1 MNFSKITILVF
12 LISTTLFSQ
21 YQIRKSATPS
31 GGGKQSNST
40 NTLYHIAGQPIGNSS
55 SNSQYLLR
63 EGYIYSYMDEEEE
76 VLLSDEPLTHSTT
89 FTLDSILNAGAIRF
103 HIQPAEEITNAAG
116 YIVLA
121 RPGAEPQIIVTDG
134 NYPNIYYTSNNTKVV
149 AILTDKTAST
159 ITATGLQPSQTYTFV
174 LIPFNWNGSDNAS
187 INFKTDD
194 TIPKLT
200 QTTPI
205 PTLSEWALILLGV
218 AIPIIVYFKMKA

>member
-1 MNFSKITILVF
+1 MKLNKLVILVL
-12 LISTTLFSQ
+12 LIATPLFSQ
-21 YQIRKSATPS
+21 YQIKKSTTSA
-31 GGGKQSNST
+31 GGGKQSNTS

-63 EGYIYSYMDEEEE
+63 EGYIFYYLEDE
-76 VLLSDEPLTHSTT
+76 VVQLSDEPLAHSST
-89 FTLDSILNAGAIRF
+89 FTLDSILNAGSIRF
-103 HIQPAEEITNAAG
+103 NIQPAEQITNVAG

-121 RPGAEPQIIVTDG
+121 RAGGDPQIIVSDG
-134 NYPNIYYTSNNTKVV
+134 DYPSLYFQSSDTKVV
-149 AILTDKTAST
+149 SILTDKTANK

-187 INFKTDD
+187 INFKTDG
-194 TIPKLT
+194 TIPKIT

-218 AIPIIVYFKMKA
+218 AIPLIVYFKMKA

>member
-1 MNFSKITILVF
+1 MNFSKLAILILLIT
-12 LISTTLFSQ
+12 TPLFSQ
-21 YQIRKSATPS
+21 YQIKKSAIS
-31 GGGKQSNST
+31 VGGGKQSNSA

-63 EGYIYSYMDEEEE
+63 EGYIFYYLEDEE
-76 VLLSDEPLTHSTT
+76 VQLSDEPLAHSDA
-89 FTLDSILNAGAIRF
+89 FTLDSILNAGSIRF
-103 HIQPAEEITNAAG
+103 NIQPAEQITNAAG

-121 RPGAEPQIIVTDG
+121 RAGGDPQIIITDAS
-134 NYPNIYYTSNNTKVV
+134 YPSLYYSSSSTKVV

-187 INFKTDD
+187 INFKTDG
-194 TIPKLT
+194 TIPKIT

-205 PTLSEWALILLGV
+205 PTLSEWALILLGL

>member
-1 MNFSKITILVF
+1 MKFSKLVLLILLITIP
-12 LISTTLFSQ
+12 LFSQ
-21 YQIRKSATPS
+21 YRIKKSAVS
-31 GGGKQSNST
+31 AGGGKQSNST

-63 EGYIYSYMDEEEE
+63 EGYIFSYIENE
-76 VLLSDEPLTHSTT
+76 VLQLSNEPLAYSDT
-89 FTLDSILNAGAIRF
+89 FTLDSILDAGSIRF
-103 HIQPAEEITNAAG
+103 NVQPAEQITNAAG

-121 RPGAEPQIIVTDG
+121 RASGDPQIIISDG
-134 NYPNIYYTSNNTKVV
+134 DYPSLYYSSNSTKVV
-149 AILTDKTAST
+149 AISTDKTANK

-187 INFKTDD
+187 INFKTDG
-194 TIPKLT
+194 TIPKIT

-218 AIPIIVYFKMKA
+218 AIPIIVYFKMKT